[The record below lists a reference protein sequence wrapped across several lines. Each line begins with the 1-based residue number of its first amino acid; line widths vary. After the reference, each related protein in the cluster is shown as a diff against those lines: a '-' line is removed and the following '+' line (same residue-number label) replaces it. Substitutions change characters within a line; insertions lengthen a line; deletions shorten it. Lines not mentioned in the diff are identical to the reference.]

1 MIIDSFNKGDF
12 SRWEELQNQ
21 YSSQM
26 NAIPELV
33 HNKQVLQQKISIL
46 ALIEYIFNQSG
57 KNSTVSFQTISEISK
72 VPLADVELLLMK
84 AISIGLLKGK
94 IDQVLQHIVIDWIQ
108 PRVLSFEQVNKMK
121 ERLSAW
127 KANVRSALEL
137 VEDHLTPELLS

>member
-1 MIIDSFNKGDF
+1 
-12 SRWEELQNQ
+12 
-21 YSSQM
+21 M